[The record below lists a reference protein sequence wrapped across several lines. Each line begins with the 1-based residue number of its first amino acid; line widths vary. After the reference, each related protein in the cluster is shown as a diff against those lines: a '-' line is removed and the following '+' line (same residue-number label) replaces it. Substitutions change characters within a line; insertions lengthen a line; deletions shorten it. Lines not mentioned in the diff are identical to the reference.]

1 MHKYRPF
8 LLLLLISCVLPACMT
23 TDDIFG
29 VKRFKKMSL
38 AEFLTAEPS
47 KIVIPSVKK
56 SPVKSTSALVQAIME
71 APSAARSIAAATAA
85 GASSSARRQWE
96 QSEDMQELADAPS
109 FKEQTFRN

>member
-8 LLLLLISCVLPACMT
+8 LLLLLISFMLPACMT

-38 AEFLTAEPS
+38 AEFLTAEPPQ
-47 KIVIPSVKK
+47 IVIPSVKK
-56 SPVKSTSALVQAIME
+56 SPVKKSTSALVQAVME

-85 GASSSARRQWE
+85 SAQVPIVESQKSSKVNITGSTGLSADPW
-96 QSEDMQELADAPS
+96 P
-109 FKEQTFRN
+109 

>member
-8 LLLLLISCVLPACMT
+8 LLLLLISFVLPACMT

-47 KIVIPSVKK
+47 QIVKPSLKK
-56 SPVKSTSALVQAIME
+56 
-71 APSAARSIAAATAA
+71 
-85 GASSSARRQWE
+85 
-96 QSEDMQELADAPS
+96 
-109 FKEQTFRN
+109 